1 MSADLLSIMI
11 LALILGLRHGVDWD
25 HIAAITDLVGAE
37 EKKKEGFL
45 IAFFYV
51 VGHEFLIVILGFSS
65 VLLKYSLPDWVDG
78 YMEKLVGITL
88 IILSIVLLNFLL
100 KKNKEVIMVSKWR
113 LAYNGIYYVISW
125 LIWKLFKKSLGFNAK
140 LNIKTSK
147 RGAII
152 IGFIHGIGAETP
164 SQLLLFAAAMGTG
177 KTLDGVTTVLSFAF
191 GLLVSHLIIVL
202 ISVFGYAKMISR
214 PIVLRSIGVATS
226 IYSIVLGVFYIFGVG
241 NWLPNIL

>member
-1 MSADLLSIMI
+1 

-37 EKKKEGFL
+37 EKKKEGFI
-45 IAFFYV
+45 IAAFYV
-51 VGHEFLIVILGFSS
+51 IGHELVIILLGFSA
-65 VLLKYSLPDWVDG
+65 VLLKYSLPAWVDG
-78 YMEKLVGITL
+78 YMEKLVGVTL
-88 IILSIVLLNFLL
+88 IILSIVLLNILL
-100 KKNKEVIMVSKWR
+100 KKNKEVIMISKWR
-113 LAYNGIYYVISW
+113 LAYNGITHVISW
-125 LIWKLFKKSLGFNAK
+125 LLWKLFKQKTDFKAK

-164 SQLLLFAAAMGTG
+164 SQILLFAAAMGTG
-177 KTLDGVTTVLSFAF
+177 TTLDGVTTVLSFAF

-202 ISVFGYAKMISR
+202 ISVFGYAKLISR

-226 IYSIVLGVFYIFGVG
+226 IYSIVLGTIYIFGAG
-241 NWLPNIL
+241 NWLPKIL

>member
-37 EKKKEGFL
+37 EKKKEGFI
-45 IAFFYV
+45 IAAFYV
-51 VGHEFLIVILGFSS
+51 IGHELVIIFLGFSA
-65 VLLKYSLPDWVDG
+65 VLLKYSLPAWVDG
-78 YMEKLVGITL
+78 YMEKLVGVTL
-88 IILSIVLLNFLL
+88 IILSIVLLNILL
-100 KKNKEVIMVSKWR
+100 KKNKEVIMISKWR
-113 LAYNGIYYVISW
+113 LAYNGITHMISW
-125 LIWKLFKKSLGFNAK
+125 LLWKLFKQKTDFKAK
-140 LNIKTSK
+140 LDIKTSK

-164 SQLLLFAAAMGTG
+164 SQILLFAAAMGTG
-177 KTLDGVTTVLSFAF
+177 TTLDGVTTVLSFAF

-202 ISVFGYAKMISR
+202 ISVFGYAKLISR

-226 IYSIVLGVFYIFGVG
+226 IYSIVLGTIYIFGAG
-241 NWLPNIL
+241 NWLPKIL